1 MKNKLNIVIT
11 GGNRGI
17 GYGLLNILSRNH
29 NVIITVRDEEKGN
42 KAISDFSSGDNQIDY
57 VVMDVDDS
65 NSVTRGSK
73 TISQIFNNIDLLF
86 NNAGILL
93 KEYDTPTLDTS
104 EESILKTFNTNT
116 LGVIRVCKAIVPLMQ
131 EGGRIINIS
140 SGMGQLDKM
149 ESGSTAYRLSKTA
162 LNAVTK
168 ILSNE
173 LLNSGIKVN
182 TICPGWVKTDM
193 GGENASLTVCVLL
206 TCVGSGNKFSNPS
219 LFPIN
224 MDLLRFCGTPK

>member
-149 ESGSTAYRLSKTA
+149 ESGSTAYRLSKTS

-193 GGENASLTVCVLL
+193 GGENATLTVKDSTNQIVTFALKDDFP
-206 TCVGSGNKFSNPS
+206 SGKF
-219 LFPIN
+219 
-224 MDLLRFCGTPK
+224 LRHGEEIPW

>member
-29 NVIITVRDEEKGN
+29 NVIITVRDEEKGK
-42 KAISDFSSGDNQIDY
+42 KAIADFSAGDNQIDY

-193 GGENASLTVCVLL
+193 GGENASLTVKDSTNQIVTFALKDDFP
-206 TCVGSGNKFSNPS
+206 SGKF
-219 LFPIN
+219 
-224 MDLLRFCGTPK
+224 LRHGEEIPW

>member
-116 LGVIRVCKAIVPLMQ
+116 LGVIRVCKAIVPLMK

-140 SGMGQLDKM
+140 SGMGQLNEM

-193 GGENASLTVCVLL
+193 GGENASLTVKDSTNQIVTFALKDDFP
-206 TCVGSGNKFSNPS
+206 SGKF
-219 LFPIN
+219 
-224 MDLLRFCGTPK
+224 LRHGEEIPW

>member
-193 GGENASLTVCVLL
+193 GGENATLTVKDSTNQIVTFALKDDFP
-206 TCVGSGNKFSNPS
+206 SGKF
-219 LFPIN
+219 
-224 MDLLRFCGTPK
+224 LRHGEEIPW

>member
-140 SGMGQLDKM
+140 SGMGQLNKM

-193 GGENASLTVCVLL
+193 GGENATLTVKDSTNQIVTFALKDDFP
-206 TCVGSGNKFSNPS
+206 SGKF
-219 LFPIN
+219 
-224 MDLLRFCGTPK
+224 LRHGEEIPW